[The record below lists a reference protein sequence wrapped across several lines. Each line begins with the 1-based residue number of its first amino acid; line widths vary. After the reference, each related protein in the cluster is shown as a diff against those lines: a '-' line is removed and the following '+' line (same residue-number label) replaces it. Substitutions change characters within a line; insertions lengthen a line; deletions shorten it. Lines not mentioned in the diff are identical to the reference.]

1 MVVFELSRK
10 TVVIELQMKTK
21 LNFWR
26 YLPPE
31 AHGSSLVFVLITP
44 IGGFHWKPLDLSPRP
59 FQVWKRG
66 PELELKKILSYEEGG
81 SNGLIGINAR
91 STVAL
96 VIASSA
102 SLSSASVEAYCIP
115 MFSGH
120 GPLCISNVILG
131 AALYRPAAC
140 ASSPSHFLPFVI
152 TISKDITSQIVLD
165 IEDLLETSGTL
176 VRGSII
182 ASTVLDLDG
191 VDEDE
196 SYEPPSMSMGYTP
209 EVLCCCHDGFIFVI
223 IRRQGFVLAY
233 DFSSDD
239 ELILVGKTRLGQ
251 YVVDA
256 AVRSSDIAD
265 DSVELVV
272 LLSESEDSKDGRVA
286 CVGISRL
293 DGVSSHSRSV

>member
-1 MVVFELSRK
+1 MS
-10 TVVIELQMKTK
+10 VVIELQMKTK

-152 TISKDITSQIVLD
+152 TI
-165 IEDLLETSGTL
+165 